1 MGGCMNVEV
10 EALDKARKKIQ
21 VILPEEK
28 IAELRESIY
37 EELKKKAK
45 IKGFRPGKVPRSII
59 STYYKDYI
67 DEELQTRM
75 VQSTMGEALSTA
87 KVNPVIEP
95 IVNFIDEDGRHGY
108 ELECEVV
115 PEIELPSYK
124 GVEVEV
130 DPINITDE
138 DVEKRLDGL
147 QHMHAEMISRESDA
161 GAQKGDF
168 VVIKYQGYMNGKPVK
183 GIGTEYYPLELGSAN
198 LMPEFET
205 ALIGMKP
212 GEEKEV
218 EITFPDDY
226 PDKDVASKAMQFQ
239 VHVKEIKEKRL
250 PEINDEFAKDLNF
263 ENIEVMKVG
272 LREEIGKEK
281 ETARKRDIA
290 QKIMETLTK
299 SIDIPVPKR
308 LLDKRVHAMIDDA
321 MNRFQSDKM
330 TEEEQKNLEGN
341 LIKDFE
347 PRAEERIKGEI
358 ILKKIA
364 ETESI
369 TVDDNEV
376 DERMKKMAEDSRRS
390 YEEIEKFYREY
401 NMMDSLRAS
410 IVEEKTL
417 NFLRDEAVVKEKQ

>member
-1 MGGCMNVEV
+1 MNVEV
-10 EALDKARKKIQ
+10 EALDKVRKKVQ

-59 STYYKDYI
+59 TTYYKDYI

-95 IVNFIDEDGRHGY
+95 IVNFIDEDDRHGY

-130 DPINITDE
+130 DAINITDE
-138 DVEKRLDGL
+138 DVEKRIDGL

-330 TEEEQKNLEGN
+330 TEEEQRNLEGN

-376 DERMKKMAEDSRRS
+376 HERMKKMAEDSRRS

>member
-1 MGGCMNVEV
+1 MNVEV
-10 EALDKARKKIQ
+10 EALDKARKKIK

-130 DPINITDE
+130 DAINITDE
-138 DVEKRLDGL
+138 DVEKRIDGL

-218 EITFPDDY
+218 EISFPDDY

-330 TEEEQKNLEGN
+330 TEEEQRNLEGN

-369 TVDDNEV
+369 TVDDNEIH
-376 DERMKKMAEDSRRS
+376 ERMKKMAEDSRRS
-390 YEEIEKFYREY
+390 YDEIEKFYREY
-401 NMMDSLRAS
+401 NMMDSLGAS

>member
-1 MGGCMNVEV
+1 MNVEV

-28 IAELRESIY
+28 IAEIRESIY

-95 IVNFIDEDGRHGY
+95 IVNFIDEDDRHGY

-130 DPINITDE
+130 DPINITNE
-138 DVEKRLDGL
+138 DVEKRIDGL

-168 VVIKYQGYMNGKPVK
+168 VVIKYQGYMNGKPVE

-272 LREEIGKEK
+272 LREEIRKEK

-308 LLDKRVHAMIDDA
+308 LLDKRVHGMIDDA

-330 TEEEQKNLEGN
+330 TEEEQRNLEGN

-369 TVDDNEV
+369 TVDDNEIH
-376 DERMKKMAEDSRRS
+376 ERMKKMAEDSRRS

>member
-1 MGGCMNVEV
+1 MNVEV

-95 IVNFIDEDGRHGY
+95 IVNFIDEDDRHGY

-130 DPINITDE
+130 DAINITDE
-138 DVEKRLDGL
+138 DVEKRIDGL

-272 LREEIGKEK
+272 LREEIRKEK

-308 LLDKRVHAMIDDA
+308 LLDKRVHGMIDDA

-330 TEEEQKNLEGN
+330 TEEEQRNLEGN

-369 TVDDNEV
+369 TVDDNEIH
-376 DERMKKMAEDSRRS
+376 ERMKKMAEDSRRS
-390 YEEIEKFYREY
+390 YDEIEKFYREY
-401 NMMDSLRAS
+401 NMLDSLGAS

>member
-1 MGGCMNVEV
+1 MNVEV

-28 IAELRESIY
+28 IAEIRESIY

-75 VQSTMGEALSTA
+75 VQSTMGEALSSA

-95 IVNFIDEDGRHGY
+95 IVNFIDEDDRHGY

-130 DPINITDE
+130 DAINITDE
-138 DVEKRLDGL
+138 DVEKRIDGL

-161 GAQKGDF
+161 EAQKGDF

-330 TEEEQKNLEGN
+330 TEEEQRNLEGN

-369 TVDDNEV
+369 TVDDNEIH
-376 DERMKKMAEDSRRS
+376 ERMKKMAEDSRRS
-390 YEEIEKFYREY
+390 YDEIEKFYREY
-401 NMMDSLRAS
+401 NMLDSLGAS

>member
-1 MGGCMNVEV
+1 MNVEV

-28 IAELRESIY
+28 IAEIRESIY

-45 IKGFRPGKVPRSII
+45 IKGFRPGKVPKSII

-95 IVNFIDEDGRHGY
+95 IVNFIDEDDRHGY

-130 DPINITDE
+130 DAINITDE
-138 DVEKRLDGL
+138 DVEKRIDGL

-161 GAQKGDF
+161 EAQKGDF

-272 LREEIGKEK
+272 LREEIRKEK

-308 LLDKRVHAMIDDA
+308 LLDKRVHGMIDDA

-330 TEEEQKNLEGN
+330 TEEEQRNLEGN

-369 TVDDNEV
+369 TVDDNEIH
-376 DERMKKMAEDSRRS
+376 ERMKKMAEDSRRS
-390 YEEIEKFYREY
+390 YDEIEKFYREY
-401 NMMDSLRAS
+401 NMLDSLGAS

>member
-1 MGGCMNVEV
+1 MNVEV
-10 EALDKARKKIQ
+10 EALDKVRKKIQ
-21 VILPEEK
+21 VILTEEK
-28 IAELRESIY
+28 IAELREAIY

-59 STYYKDYI
+59 TNYYKDYI
-67 DEELQTRM
+67 DDELQTRM

-87 KVNPVIEP
+87 KVNPVTEP
-95 IVNFIDEDGRHGY
+95 IANFINEDGRHGY

-115 PEIELPSYK
+115 PEIELPSYR
-124 GVEVEV
+124 GVEVEI
-130 DPINITDE
+130 DAINITDE
-138 DVEKRLDGL
+138 DVEKRIDGL
-147 QHMHAEMISRESDA
+147 QHMHAEMISREGDA

-168 VVIKYQGYMNGKPVK
+168 VVIKYQGYMNGQPVK
-183 GIGTEYYPLELGSAN
+183 GVGTEFYPLELGSTN

-218 EITFPDDY
+218 EVTFPDDY
-226 PDKDVASKAMQFQ
+226 PDKDIASKVMQFQ
-239 VHVKEIKEKRL
+239 VHIKEIKEKRL

-263 ENIEVMKVG
+263 ENIEAMRVG

-281 ETARKRDIA
+281 EAARKRDIA
-290 QKIMETLTK
+290 QKIMENLTK

-321 MNRFQSDKM
+321 KNRFQSDKL
-330 TEEEQKNLEGN
+330 TEEEERNLEGN
-341 LIKDFE
+341 LKKDFE

-358 ILKKIA
+358 ILRKIA
-364 ETESI
+364 VTESI

-376 DERMKKMAEDSRRS
+376 HERMKKMAEDSRRS
-390 YEEIEKFYREY
+390 YDEIEKFYREY
-401 NMMDSLRAS
+401 NMVDSLRVS

>member
-1 MGGCMNVEV
+1 MNVEV
-10 EALDKARKKIQ
+10 ENLDKVRKKVQ

-45 IKGFRPGKVPRSII
+45 IKGFRPGKVPKSII
-59 STYYKDYI
+59 TTYYKDHI

-75 VQSTMGEALSTA
+75 VQSTMGEALLTA
-87 KVNPVIEP
+87 KVDPITEP

-108 ELECEVV
+108 ELECEVI

-130 DPINITDE
+130 DAINITDE
-138 DVEKRLDGL
+138 DVEKRIDGL

-168 VVIKYQGYMNGKPVK
+168 VVIKYQGYINGKPVK
-183 GIGTEYYPLELGSAN
+183 GVGTEYYPVELGSAN

-205 ALIGMKP
+205 ALIGMKT

-218 EITFPDDY
+218 EITFTDDY

-290 QKIMETLTK
+290 QKIMEILTK

-330 TEEEQKNLEGN
+330 TEEEQRNLEGN

-369 TVDDNEV
+369 TVDDNEIH
-376 DERMKKMAEDSRRS
+376 ERMKKMAEDSRRS
-390 YEEIEKFYREY
+390 YDEIEKFYREY

>member
-1 MGGCMNVEV
+1 MNVEV

-45 IKGFRPGKVPRSII
+45 IKGFRPGKVPKSII
-59 STYYKDYI
+59 TTYYKDHI

-75 VQSTMGEALSTA
+75 VRSTMGEALLTA
-87 KVNPVIEP
+87 KVDPITEP

-108 ELECEVV
+108 ELECEVI

-130 DPINITDE
+130 DAINITDE
-138 DVEKRLDGL
+138 DVEKRIDGL

-161 GAQKGDF
+161 EAQKGDF

-281 ETARKRDIA
+281 EIARKRDIA

-308 LLDKRVHAMIDDA
+308 LLDKRVHGMIDDA

-330 TEEEQKNLEGN
+330 TEEEQRNLEGN

-369 TVDDNEV
+369 TVDDNEIH
-376 DERMKKMAEDSRRS
+376 ERMKKMAEDSRRS

-401 NMMDSLRAS
+401 NMMDSLGAS

>member
-1 MGGCMNVEV
+1 MNVEV

-95 IVNFIDEDGRHGY
+95 IVNFIDEDDRHGY

-130 DPINITDE
+130 DAINITDE
-138 DVEKRLDGL
+138 DVEKRIDGL

-161 GAQKGDF
+161 EAQKGDF

-308 LLDKRVHAMIDDA
+308 LLDKRVHGMIDDA

-330 TEEEQKNLEGN
+330 TEEEQRNLEGN

-369 TVDDNEV
+369 TVDDNEIH
-376 DERMKKMAEDSRRS
+376 ERMKKMAEDSRRS
-390 YEEIEKFYREY
+390 YDEIEKFYREY
-401 NMMDSLRAS
+401 NMLDSLGAS

>member
-1 MGGCMNVEV
+1 
-10 EALDKARKKIQ
+10 
-21 VILPEEK
+21 
-28 IAELRESIY
+28 
-37 EELKKKAK
+37 
-45 IKGFRPGKVPRSII
+45 
-59 STYYKDYI
+59 
-67 DEELQTRM
+67 
-75 VQSTMGEALSTA
+75 
-87 KVNPVIEP
+87 
-95 IVNFIDEDGRHGY
+95 
-108 ELECEVV
+108 
-115 PEIELPSYK
+115 
-124 GVEVEV
+124 
-130 DPINITDE
+130 
-138 DVEKRLDGL
+138 
-147 QHMHAEMISRESDA
+147 
-161 GAQKGDF
+161 
-168 VVIKYQGYMNGKPVK
+168 
-183 GIGTEYYPLELGSAN
+183 LGSAN

-272 LREEIGKEK
+272 LREEIRKEK

-308 LLDKRVHAMIDDA
+308 LLDKRVHGMIDDA

-330 TEEEQKNLEGN
+330 TEEEQRNLEGN

-369 TVDDNEV
+369 TVDDNEIH
-376 DERMKKMAEDSRRS
+376 ERMKKMAEDSRRS
-390 YEEIEKFYREY
+390 YDEIEKFYREY
-401 NMMDSLRAS
+401 NMLDSLGAS

>member
-1 MGGCMNVEV
+1 
-10 EALDKARKKIQ
+10 
-21 VILPEEK
+21 
-28 IAELRESIY
+28 
-37 EELKKKAK
+37 
-45 IKGFRPGKVPRSII
+45 
-59 STYYKDYI
+59 
-67 DEELQTRM
+67 
-75 VQSTMGEALSTA
+75 MGEALVTA
-87 KVNPVIEP
+87 KVDPVTEP
-95 IVNFIDEDGRHGY
+95 IVNFIDEDGRYGY

-130 DPINITDE
+130 EGINITDE
-138 DVEKRLDGL
+138 DVEKRIDGL
-147 QHMHAEMISRESDA
+147 QHMHAEMVSRESGA

-168 VVIKYQGYMNGKPVK
+168 VVIKYQGYMNGQPVK
-183 GIGTEYYPLELGSAN
+183 GVGTEYYPLELGSTT
-198 LMPEFET
+198 LMPEFE
-205 ALIGMKP
+205 AAVIGMKA

-218 EITFPDDY
+218 EIAFPDDY
-226 PDKDVASKAMQFQ
+226 PDKDIASKTMQFQ
-239 VHVKEIKEKRL
+239 VHIKEIKEKRL

-263 ENIEVMKVG
+263 ENIEAMKVG

-281 ETARKRDIA
+281 EAARKRDIA
-290 QKIMETLTK
+290 QKVMETLTK

-308 LLDKRVHAMIDDA
+308 LLDKRVHAMIEDVK
-321 MNRFQSDKM
+321 NRFQSDRM
-330 TEEEQKNLEGN
+330 TEEEERTLVAN

-358 ILKKIA
+358 ILKKIS

-369 TVDDNEV
+369 GVDDTEV

-401 NMMDSLRAS
+401 NMVDSLRAN

-417 NFLRDEAVVKEKQ
+417 SFLRDEAVVKEKQ

>member
-1 MGGCMNVEV
+1 MNVEV

-95 IVNFIDEDGRHGY
+95 IVNFIDEDDRHGY

-138 DVEKRLDGL
+138 DVEKRIDGL
-147 QHMHAEMISRESDA
+147 QHMHAEMISKESDA

-212 GEEKEV
+212 GEDKEV

-290 QKIMETLTK
+290 QKIMETLAK

-330 TEEEQKNLEGN
+330 TEEEQRNLEGN

-369 TVDDNEV
+369 TVDDNEIH
-376 DERMKKMAEDSRRS
+376 ERMKKMAEDSRRS
-390 YEEIEKFYREY
+390 YDEIEKFYREY
-401 NMMDSLRAS
+401 NMMDSLGAS

>member
-1 MGGCMNVEV
+1 MNVEV

-28 IAELRESIY
+28 IAEIRESIY

-95 IVNFIDEDGRHGY
+95 IVNFIDEDDRHGY

-130 DPINITDE
+130 DAINITDE
-138 DVEKRLDGL
+138 DVEKRIDGL

-321 MNRFQSDKM
+321 MNRFQSDQM

-369 TVDDNEV
+369 TVDDNEIH
-376 DERMKKMAEDSRRS
+376 ERMKKMAEDSRRS